1 MTEIEE
7 FRQIFARNLKQLLNL
22 RDKTQVDLTNYMGVS
37 SSTVS
42 DWCNGKKMPRM
53 DKIQR
58 ICDWLHVSRTD
69 LLENKEPIDR
79 KKLRLFETQKRSIPF
94 LGDIACGEPII
105 ATTIDYFVIEG
116 EEINADFALRAK
128 GDSMINAR
136 IMDGDLVFIKSQP
149 SVNNGEIAAVII
161 DDEATLKRVY
171 FDEATQT
178 MTLCAENSAYAPMVF
193 SGEILSRVRVL
204 GKAVAFQSVKVQ

>member
-1 MTEIEE
+1 MSEINKNIKRYRLQAGYTLLEVADKLGVKE
-7 FRQIFARNLKQLLNL
+7 ATVQRYESGKIKNLKYDTIVALADIFNCTPQ
-22 RDKTQVDLTNYMGVS
+22 DLMG
-37 SSTVS
+37 
-42 DWCNGKKMPRM
+42 WGP
-53 DKIQR
+53 
-58 ICDWLHVSRTD
+58 
-69 LLENKEPIDR
+69 EPIDR